1 MQRTLLEQLLQ
12 AKSARTP
19 VALVTWIA
27 SGKQQLIE
35 RGQEL
40 DPKQGAH
47 VVDAELSEA
56 ITDGFRTDRSRT
68 IQIGDDEVFIN
79 IHNPPL
85 RMVLIGAVHIAQ
97 AIIPMAAQA
106 GYDPVVIDPRTA
118 FASEERFAGVPRDA
132 RWPDEALPEV
142 GLDTRTA
149 FIALTHDPKIDD
161 PALQIALN
169 SEVFYI
175 GALGSRRTHAK
186 RVDRL
191 TSAGLSEAQLARIN
205 APIGLDIGAVGP
217 NEIAISI
224 MAEVTAA
231 LRGKLAAVA

>member
-1 MQRTLLEQLLQ
+1 MERALLDQLLK
-12 AKSARTP
+12 AKSTRKP
-19 VALVTWIA
+19 VAVVTWLS
-27 SGKQQLIE
+27 SGTQQLIE
-35 RGQEL
+35 RGESVA
-40 DPKQGAH
+40 DSA
-47 VVDAELSEA
+47 LSEA
-56 ITDGFRTDRSRT
+56 VNDGFRTDRSRT
-68 IQIGDDEVFIN
+68 MEIGGEEVFIN

-85 RMVLIGAVHIAQ
+85 RLVLIGAVHIAQ
-97 AIIPMAAQA
+97 ALIPMAAQL

-149 FIALTHDPKIDD
+149 FVALTHDPKIDD
-161 PALQIALN
+161 PALQIALS

-175 GALGSRRTHAK
+175 GALGSKRTHAK

-191 TSAGLSEAQLARIN
+191 TEAGLGADQMARIN

-231 LRGKLAAVA
+231 LRGKLTATA

>member
-1 MQRTLLEQLLQ
+1 MERALLDQLLK
-12 AKSARTP
+12 AKSTRKP
-19 VALVTWIA
+19 VALVTWLS
-27 SGKQQLIE
+27 SGTQQLIE
-35 RGQEL
+35 RGQSVA
-40 DPKQGAH
+40 DSA
-47 VVDAELSEA
+47 LSEA
-56 ITDGFRTDRSRT
+56 VNDGFRTDRSRT
-68 IQIGDDEVFIN
+68 MEIGGEEVFIN

-85 RMVLIGAVHIAQ
+85 RLVLIGAVHIAQ
-97 AIIPMAAQA
+97 ALIPMASQL
-106 GYDPVVIDPRTA
+106 GYDPIVIDPRTA

-149 FIALTHDPKIDD
+149 FVALTHDPKIDD
-161 PALQIALN
+161 PALQIALS

-175 GALGSRRTHAK
+175 GALGSKRTHAK

-191 TSAGLSEAQLARIN
+191 TEAGLSADQMARIN

-231 LRGKLAAVA
+231 LRGKLTATA

>member
-1 MQRTLLEQLLQ
+1 MERALLDQLLK
-12 AKSARTP
+12 AKSTLKP
-19 VALVTWIA
+19 TALVTWLS

-35 RGQEL
+35 RGQSVA
-40 DPKQGAH
+40 DG
-47 VVDAELSEA
+47 DLSEA
-56 ITDGFRTDRSRT
+56 VNDGFRTDRSLT
-68 IQIGDDEVFIN
+68 MEIGGEEVFIN

-85 RMVLIGAVHIAQ
+85 RLVLIGAVHIAQ
-97 AIIPMAAQA
+97 ALIPMASQA
-106 GYDPVVIDPRTA
+106 GYDPIVIDPRTA

-149 FIALTHDPKIDD
+149 FVALTHDPKIDD
-161 PALQIALN
+161 PALQIALS

-175 GALGSRRTHAK
+175 GSLGSKRTHAK

-191 TSAGLSEAQLARIN
+191 TEAGLSAEQIARIN

-224 MAEVTAA
+224 MAEITAA
-231 LRGKLAAVA
+231 LRGKLTAAA

>member
-1 MQRTLLEQLLQ
+1 MERALLDQLLK
-12 AKSARTP
+12 AKSTRKP
-19 VALVTWIA
+19 VAVVTWLS
-27 SGKQQLIE
+27 SGTQQLIE
-35 RGQEL
+35 RGQSVA
-40 DPKQGAH
+40 DSA
-47 VVDAELSEA
+47 LSEA
-56 ITDGFRTDRSRT
+56 VNDGFRTDRSRT
-68 IQIGDDEVFIN
+68 MEIGGEEVFIN

-85 RMVLIGAVHIAQ
+85 RLVLIGAVHIAQ
-97 AIIPMAAQA
+97 ALIPMAAQL

-149 FIALTHDPKIDD
+149 FVALTHDPKIDD
-161 PALQIALN
+161 PALQIAMT

-175 GALGSRRTHAK
+175 GALGSKRTHAK

-191 TSAGLSEAQLARIN
+191 TEAGLSAEQIARIN

-224 MAEVTAA
+224 MAEVTAE
-231 LRGKLAAVA
+231 LRGKLTATA

>member
-1 MQRTLLEQLLQ
+1 MESTLLDQLLQ
-12 AKSARTP
+12 AKSGRMP
-19 VALVTWIA
+19 VALVTWLA

-35 RGQEL
+35 RGQSAA
-40 DPKQGAH
+40 D
-47 VVDAELSEA
+47 DELSNA
-56 ITDGFRTDRSRT
+56 NTDGFRTDRSRT
-68 IQIGDDEVFIN
+68 MEIGGEEVFIN

-85 RMVLIGAVHIAQ
+85 RLVLIGAVHIAQ
-97 AIIPMAAQA
+97 ALIPMAVQA
-106 GYDPVVIDPRTA
+106 GYDPIVIDPRTA
-118 FASEERFAGVPRDA
+118 FASEERFANVPRDA

-149 FIALTHDPKIDD
+149 FVALTHDPKIDD

-175 GALGSRRTHAK
+175 GALGSKRTHAK

-191 TSAGLSEAQLARIN
+191 TEAGLNDAQLSRIN

-231 LRGKLAAVA
+231 LRGKLAALT

>member
-1 MQRTLLEQLLQ
+1 MERALLDQLLK
-12 AKSARTP
+12 AKSTRKP
-19 VALVTWIA
+19 VALVTWLS
-27 SGKQQLIE
+27 SGTQQLIE
-35 RGQEL
+35 RGQSVA
-40 DPKQGAH
+40 DSA
-47 VVDAELSEA
+47 LSEA
-56 ITDGFRTDRSRT
+56 VNDGFRTDRSRT
-68 IQIGDDEVFIN
+68 MEIGGEEVFIN

-85 RMVLIGAVHIAQ
+85 RLVLIGAVHIAQ
-97 AIIPMAAQA
+97 ALIPMAAQL

-149 FIALTHDPKIDD
+149 FVALTHDPKIDD
-161 PALQIALN
+161 PALQIALS

-175 GALGSRRTHAK
+175 GALGSKRTHAK

-191 TSAGLSEAQLARIN
+191 TEAGLSADQMARIN

-231 LRGKLAAVA
+231 LRGKLTATA

>member
-1 MQRTLLEQLLQ
+1 MERALLDQLLK
-12 AKSARTP
+12 AKSTRKP
-19 VALVTWIA
+19 VAVVTWLS
-27 SGKQQLIE
+27 SGTQQLIE
-35 RGQEL
+35 RGESVA
-40 DPKQGAH
+40 DSA
-47 VVDAELSEA
+47 LSEA
-56 ITDGFRTDRSRT
+56 VNDGFRTDRSRT
-68 IQIGDDEVFIN
+68 MEIGGEEVFIN

-85 RMVLIGAVHIAQ
+85 RLVLIGAVHIAQ
-97 AIIPMAAQA
+97 ALIPMAAQL

-149 FIALTHDPKIDD
+149 FVALTHDPKIDD
-161 PALQIALN
+161 PALQIAMT

-175 GALGSRRTHAK
+175 GALGSKRTHAK

-191 TSAGLSEAQLARIN
+191 TEAGLSAEQIARIN

-224 MAEVTAA
+224 MAEVTAE
-231 LRGKLAAVA
+231 LRGKFTATA

>member
-1 MQRTLLEQLLQ
+1 MERALLDQLLK
-12 AKSARTP
+12 AKSTRKP
-19 VALVTWIA
+19 VAVVTWLS
-27 SGKQQLIE
+27 SGTQQLIE
-35 RGQEL
+35 RGESVA
-40 DPKQGAH
+40 DSA
-47 VVDAELSEA
+47 LSEA
-56 ITDGFRTDRSRT
+56 VNDGFRTDRSRT
-68 IQIGDDEVFIN
+68 MEIGGEEVFIN

-85 RMVLIGAVHIAQ
+85 RLVLIGAVHIAQ
-97 AIIPMAAQA
+97 ALIPMAAQL

-149 FIALTHDPKIDD
+149 FVALTHDPKIDD
-161 PALQIALN
+161 PALQIAMT

-175 GALGSRRTHAK
+175 GALGSKRTHAK

-191 TSAGLSEAQLARIN
+191 TEAGLSAEQIARIN

-224 MAEVTAA
+224 MAEVTAE
-231 LRGKLAAVA
+231 LRGKLTATA

>member
-1 MQRTLLEQLLQ
+1 MERALLDQLLK
-12 AKSARTP
+12 AKSTRKP
-19 VALVTWIA
+19 VAVVTWLS
-27 SGKQQLIE
+27 SGTQQLIE
-35 RGQEL
+35 RGESVA
-40 DPKQGAH
+40 DSA
-47 VVDAELSEA
+47 LSEA
-56 ITDGFRTDRSRT
+56 VNDGFRTERSRT
-68 IQIGDDEVFIN
+68 MEIGGEEVFIN

-85 RMVLIGAVHIAQ
+85 RLVLIGAVHIAQ
-97 AIIPMAAQA
+97 ALIPMAAQL

-149 FIALTHDPKIDD
+149 FVALTHDPKIDD
-161 PALQIALN
+161 PALQIAMT

-175 GALGSRRTHAK
+175 GALGSKRTHAK

-191 TSAGLSEAQLARIN
+191 TEAGLGADQMARIN

-231 LRGKLAAVA
+231 LRGKLTATA